1 MDVAIDPLGRTVQLT
16 EERWGHI
23 IEGHP
28 YMAPFRADL
37 MRAIEE
43 PTHRIEQPRPD
54 QDWFYLQDAGPSR
67 WLKVVVAFDEDSVGS
82 ILTAFPRRNKP

>member
-16 EERWGHI
+16 EE
-23 IEGHP
+23 
-28 YMAPFRADL
+28 
-37 MRAIEE
+37 
-43 PTHRIEQPRPD
+43 
-54 QDWFYLQDAGPSR
+54 PSR